1 MLCRIIEQH
10 RHRPFDCYEITDEE
24 RDRARRDT
32 EGVTQRNRMIDCSRV
47 LKNPLRDAHGLIGK
61 SLKPEDPRKKDTPR
75 HSLVKQKADSMRPA
89 IGGDIATDLALD
101 VTPRAALVPKV
112 MQRDPGH
119 AIADK
124 RIGRVGAI
132 CSKTAERLSKR
143 QRRPILAAADATRE

>member
-32 EGVTQRNRMIDCSRV
+32 EGVAQRNRMIDGSSV
-47 LKNPLRDAHGLIGK
+47 LQNPLRDAHGLIGK

-75 HSLVKQKADSMRPA
+75 HPLVKQKEDGMRPA
-89 IGGDIATDLALD
+89 IGGHIATDLALH
-101 VTPRAALVPKV
+101 VTRRAGLVPKV

-119 AIADK
+119 SVADQP
-124 RIGRVGAI
+124 ISRVGAG
-132 CSKTAERLSKR
+132 CSKTAEPLSKR
-143 QRRPILAAADATRE
+143 QRRPMLAAADAKRE

>member
-10 RHRPFDCYEITDEE
+10 RQRPFDCHEITDEE
-24 RDRARRDT
+24 RDRAGRGT
-32 EGVTQRNRMIDCSRV
+32 EGVAQRNRMIDGSSV
-47 LKNPLRDAHGLIGK
+47 LKNSLRDAHGLIGK

-112 MQRDPGH
+112 MQHNPGH
-119 AIADK
+119 SIADQP
-124 RIGRVGAI
+124 ISRVDAVR
-132 CSKTAERLSKR
+132 SNTAERF
-143 QRRPILAAADATRE
+143 